1 VIDRI
6 YQVGS
11 KQGTAVALEHLAQ
24 GVVQCS

>member
-1 VIDRI
+1 VMDRI

-11 KQGTAVALEHLAQ
+11 KRGTAVALENLAQ